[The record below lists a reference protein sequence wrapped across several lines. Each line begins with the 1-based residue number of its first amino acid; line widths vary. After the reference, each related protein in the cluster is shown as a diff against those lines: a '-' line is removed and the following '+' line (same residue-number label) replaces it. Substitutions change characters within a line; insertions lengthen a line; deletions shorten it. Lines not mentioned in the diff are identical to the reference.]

1 MPEIQEHFIGTLY
14 VAPSNILIVFLSS
27 MRGDFQLSS
36 ANVTLN
42 EPLNVP
48 FNADLNEIPT

>member
-1 MPEIQEHFIGTLY
+1 
-14 VAPSNILIVFLSS
+14 

-36 ANVTLN
+36 ANVPLN

-48 FNADLNEIPT
+48 FNADLNEIPTLRVLIVDADIH

>member
-1 MPEIQEHFIGTLY
+1 
-14 VAPSNILIVFLSS
+14 
-27 MRGDFQLSS
+27 MRGDFLVSS

-42 EPLNVP
+42 ETFNVP